1 MSVTKVIFVCH
12 GNICRSPMGE
22 YILKK
27 LVSDKGLSDRFI
39 ITSAGVSSEEDGN
52 DIYPPA
58 KAIMR
63 RKGIPFN
70 NHRAHRITDR
80 EFEDADYV
88 LALDS
93 SNYRRLISRFGCDE
107 KISMLLDRD
116 VADPWYSGDFDTAFS
131 DIYSGTESFLGKL
144 LNDNRK
150 VK

>member
-1 MSVTKVIFVCH
+1 MNKINVIYVCH

-58 KAIMR
+58 KAMMKK
-63 RKGIPFN
+63 KGIPFSY
-70 NHRAHRITDR
+70 HRAHRITDR

-93 SNYRRLISRFGCDE
+93 SNYRRLVSRFGQND
-107 KISMLLDRD
+107 KVSMLLNRD
-116 VADPWYSGDFDTAFS
+116 VDDPWYSGDFNTAFE
-131 DIYSGTESFLGKL
+131 DIYKGSAEFLK
-144 LNDNRK
+144 K
-150 VK
+150 VLSEN

>member
-1 MSVTKVIFVCH
+1 MMRVLFLCH

-27 LVSDKGLSDRFI
+27 LVSDRGLSDGFS

-63 RKGIPFN
+63 KKGIPFSF
-70 NHRAHRITDR
+70 HRAHRITEE
-80 EFEDADYV
+80 EFEEADYI

-93 SNYRRLISRFGCDE
+93 SNYRRLVSRFGHHE

-116 VADPWYSGDFDTAFS
+116 VEDPWYSGDFNTAFE
-131 DIYSGTESFLGKL
+131 DIHKGAVAFLE
-144 LNDNRK
+144 K
-150 VK
+150 VLSEK